1 LPFSFGE
8 TPFQPHVR
16 SSGAK
21 PKVLAP
27 IPGPKHR
34 KALIGKKDCALHERE
49 LRSGAKLIGSEED
62 ELDLLRKAVP
72 CEW

>member
-1 LPFSFGE
+1 MVLS
-8 TPFQPHVR
+8 
-16 SSGAK
+16 
-21 PKVLAP
+21 PKYSPLIA
-27 IPGPKHR
+27 GPKHR
-34 KALIGKKDCALHERE
+34 KALIGKRDCALHERE